1 MKVKNSKHERTI
13 DMLVDRLIKSK
24 KYDLV
29 EKDIKYS
36 YRGLEGQIDVMAY
49 LRNGFKRQRF
59 YFFEVKSTYNKK
71 SLKRAQKQ
79 FDRYKRVHYKQYVEG
94 YIVTM
99 KKNRKIKLKVING
112 N

>member
-1 MKVKNSKHERTI
+1 MKVSNSKHKQTV
-13 DMLVDRLIKSK
+13 DMLVNKLIKSE

-59 YFFEVKSTYNKK
+59 YFFEAKSTYSKK
-71 SLKRAQKQ
+71 SLKKAQEQ
-79 FDRYKRVHYKQYVEG
+79 FNRYKKVHNKQYVEG

-99 KKNRKIKLKVING
+99 KKTERLK
-112 N
+112 